1 MKSRKVVVS
10 VTAVFVAAILLAVI
24 FTQACGTGTAD
35 ESEKAPEVELQFA
48 MCYER
53 WSSEDMVA
61 EFLYKRMDHFNEANE
76 QGVLIRAVTYS
87 DHQYADK
94 LNALAAANQLP
105 DLIWTIPG
113 VPLNQMAREGLL
125 ADLTSYLEED
135 AVWKESFRPGAFA
148 VSEVDGHI
156 WSIPVLMDF
165 CCLFYNTELFER
177 AGISAEEL
185 TTWEGF
191 LKACESLRQNNITP
205 LVAAA
210 KDGSGLMPMAHSLV
224 QRLGGAQQLSS
235 MLEQG
240 AQFDFMQEDFLVA
253 GTMFYELIERGY
265 VNENLGRTAEEMEKV
280 RFVQGKA
287 AMLVADTTSLGS
299 IYRDDSIV
307 RDKVGLLPFPQVE
320 GGEGQEE
327 LWVHTNSLSMS
338 AACEHPDA
346 VLDFFR
352 WMTSADAQQEAA
364 DWTGQIPA
372 AQPEEDIGK
381 YLPELRM
388 AADLLEQT
396 PRFFSWD
403 GILPDEDTT
412 DFYETAWKQIAL
424 GKAPEQAFSELQEQL
439 VARRQMQQ
447 EAQGFEP

>member
-24 FTQACGTGTAD
+24 FTQACGTGTVD

-76 QGVLIRAVTYS
+76 QGGLIRAVTYS

-105 DLIWTIPG
+105 DLFWTIPG

-299 IYRDDSIV
+299 IYREMCI
-307 RDKVGLLPFPQVE
+307 RDRNMRWKMEKPLSAWCGVKRGRKPYLPGFRSMRCVSTCMSSRMGRRFGSTTGKPLQRPSF
-320 GGEGQEE
+320 
-327 LWVHTNSLSMS
+327 SLAMWMHASSQPMWR
-338 AACEHPDA
+338 A
-346 VLDFFR
+346 VL
-352 WMTSADAQQEAA
+352 WLSL
-364 DWTGQIPA
+364 IH
-372 AQPEEDIGK
+372 I
-381 YLPELRM
+381 
-388 AADLLEQT
+388 
-396 PRFFSWD
+396 
-403 GILPDEDTT
+403 
-412 DFYETAWKQIAL
+412 
-424 GKAPEQAFSELQEQL
+424 
-439 VARRQMQQ
+439 
-447 EAQGFEP
+447 